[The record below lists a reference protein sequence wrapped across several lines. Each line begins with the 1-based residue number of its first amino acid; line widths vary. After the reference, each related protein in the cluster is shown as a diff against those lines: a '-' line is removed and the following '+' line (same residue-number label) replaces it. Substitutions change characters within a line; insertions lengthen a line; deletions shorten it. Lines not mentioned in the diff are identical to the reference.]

1 MTVHC
6 TFDSQSFECW
16 QVGILLN
23 FVGEMR
29 ISLSLRQ
36 IWRDWSRFS
45 APNRS
50 FRGSER
56 QQQHNNNI
64 DNITCV
70 STRQTHQ
77 SSSSWQCYLTQ
88 KKLLFNRKTRYNYT
102 LCSTV
107 WKMSHLSLLGWKTQ
121 TTLKPLPPLARKQ
134 EQGIWPPVVFF
145 ENLFMHSS
153 SCHLIGSTGGDTH
166 HSPPW
171 DSNDIQL

>member
-16 QVGILLN
+16 QVGLLLS
-23 FVGEMR
+23 FVGEMK

-70 STRQTHQ
+70 CTRQTHQ

-121 TTLKPLPPLARKQ
+121 TTPQTTATTISEKT
-134 EQGIWPPVVFF
+134 GTG
-145 ENLFMHSS
+145 NLTPSCFLWKSVYAFIVLSS
-153 SCHLIGSTGGDTH
+153 H
-166 HSPPW
+166 W
-171 DSNDIQL
+171 

>member
-16 QVGILLN
+16 KVGLLLS
-23 FVGEMR
+23 FVGEMK
-29 ISLSLRQ
+29 ISLPLRQ

-88 KKLLFNRKTRYNYT
+88 KDYYSTEKQDIIT
-102 LCSTV
+102 LCAQLCERCLTFHYSDE
-107 WKMSHLSLLGWKTQ
+107 KHKQ
-121 TTLKPLPPLARKQ
+121 PPKPLPPLARKQ

-171 DSNDIQL
+171 DSNDI